1 MIGEELL
8 FFIYSK
14 AAILNYCK
22 SKIDKFS
29 RLKEK
34 NLSNNL
40 IQTATSFLAS
50 NYINTP
56 QIMDKTLINKKNK
69 KRIHTNTSLN
79 QSSNIKIKEDR
90 LNSVYSFENILPPNP
105 ESIFNKDSDN
115 ILDDLIESSN
125 NKFRI
130 NSKSLLFN
138 SDK

>member
-1 MIGEELL
+1 ML

-14 AAILNYCK
+14 AGLLNYCK
-22 SKIDKFS
+22 RKIEKFS
-29 RLKEK
+29 KLKEK
-34 NLSNNL
+34 NLSQN
-40 IQTATSFLAS
+40 IIKTATSFLAS
-50 NYINTP
+50 NSINTP
-56 QIMDKTLINKKNK
+56 QIYDKTIINKKNK
-69 KRIHTNTSLN
+69 KRIHTHTSLN
-79 QSSNIKIKEDR
+79 QSSNIIKEDR

-105 ESIFNKDSDN
+105 ESIFNKDTDN